1 MTAVAHDRVLDVH
14 ERPAPA
20 TFVLLSLQHLFAM
33 FGANVLVPILTGLDP
48 AVGLVSSGLGTL
60 IYLAFTKWRLPAY
73 LGSSFAFIGPI
84 LTATAIGGT
93 GGALVGACAAGAVYV
108 LVAFLIRAF
117 GVRWLLAILPPI
129 VIGPVIVVIGL
140 GLASVAVGMAQNTAG
155 GGTYSLVHFLI
166 ALFTLGSIFVYSIVL
181 RGFFTVVPILLGIVT
196 GYLAALA
203 AGLVDFGPVA
213 AAPWFQVP
221 NFHFLFSNMKE
232 GASVVAMILMV
243 APVALVTIAEH
254 IGGQIVLSR
263 VVGRNFIKDPGLHR
277 SILGDGVATMI
288 AGIIGGPPATTYGEN
303 IGVLA
308 VTRIFSVWVIG
319 GAATMAVILGFVGKL
334 SAFLATIPTAVMG
347 GVSIALFGVIAS
359 SGIRTLIEGKVD
371 LGDKRNL
378 LISSTI
384 LVIGIGGAS
393 LKFGDGGFVVSSMA
407 LSALLGVLLNAVLP
421 GRGTGEEAEE
431 ILSSSHL

>member
-1 MTAVAHDRVLDVH
+1 MTAPRDRVLDVE

-33 FGANVLVPILTGLDP
+33 FGATVLVPILTGLDP

-60 IYLAFTKWRLPAY
+60 IYLATTKWRLPAY

-84 LTATAIGGT
+84 IAATAIGGT
-93 GGALVGACAAGAVYV
+93 GGALIGACAAGGVYV
-108 LVAFLIRAF
+108 IVGLLIKAF
-117 GVRWLLAILPPI
+117 GVRWLMALLPPI
-129 VIGPVIVVIGL
+129 VVGPVIVVIGL

-155 GGTYSLVHFLI
+155 GGAYSLPHFLV

-181 RGFFTVVPILLGIVT
+181 RGFFTVVPILLGIIT
-196 GYLAALA
+196 GYIAALL
-203 AGLVDFGPVA
+203 AGMVDFTLIA
-213 AAPWFQVP
+213 NAPLFQVP
-221 NFHFLFSNMKE
+221 NFHLLFANAKE
-232 GASVVAMILMV
+232 GTSALAMILLV

-277 SILGDGVATMI
+277 SIIGDGVATMV
-288 AGIIGGPPATTYGEN
+288 AGAIGGPPATTYGEN

-308 VTRIFSVWVIG
+308 VTRIFSVWVIA
-319 GAATMAVILGFVGKL
+319 GAAVMAVVLGFVGKL
-334 SAFLATIPTAVMG
+334 AAFLSSIPPAVMG

-393 LKFGDGGFVVSSMA
+393 LKFGDGSFVVSSMA

-421 GRGTGEEAEE
+421 GRTSGAENEA
-431 ILSSSHL
+431 ILSSSHV

>member
-1 MTAVAHDRVLDVH
+1 MTPPSDRVLDVH
-14 ERPAPA
+14 ERPPPG
-20 TFVLLSLQHLFAM
+20 TFLLLSLQHLFAM

-48 AVGLVSSGLGTL
+48 SVALVTSGLGTL

-84 LTATAIGGT
+84 VTATQIGGV
-93 GGALVGACAAGAVYV
+93 GGALIGACAAGAVYV
-108 LVAFLIRAF
+108 AVALLIRAF
-117 GVRWLLAILPPI
+117 GVRWLLRILPPI
-129 VIGPVIVVIGL
+129 VVGPVIVVIGL

-155 GGTYSLVHFLI
+155 GGEYSLPHFI
-166 ALFTLGSIFVYSIVL
+166 VALLTLGSIFLYSIVL
-181 RGFFTVVPILLGIVT
+181 RGFFTVVPILLGILT
-196 GYLAALA
+196 GYVIAALA
-203 AGLVDFGPVA
+203 GMVDFSAVA
-213 AAPWFQVP
+213 AAPLFRMP
-221 NFHFLFSNMKE
+221 DFHLLFSGMKE
-232 GASVVAMILMV
+232 GASALAMILLV

-263 VVGRNFIKDPGLHR
+263 VVGRNFIADPGLHR
-277 SILGDGVATMI
+277 SIFGDGVATMV
-288 AGIIGGPPATTYGEN
+288 AGALGGPPATTYGEN

-308 VTRIFSVWVIG
+308 VTRVFSVWVIG
-319 GAATMAVILGFVGKL
+319 GAATLAVILGFVGKL
-334 SAFLATIPTAVMG
+334 SAFLSTIPTSVMG

-384 LVIGIGGAS
+384 LVIGIGGAT

-407 LSALLGVLLNAVLP
+407 LAAVLGVVLNAILP
-421 GRGTGEEAEE
+421 GRGTGGDAEA
-431 ILSSSHL
+431 ILSDHV

>member
-1 MTAVAHDRVLDVH
+1 MTAPRDRVLDVH
-14 ERPAPA
+14 ERPHPA
-20 TFVLLSLQHLFAM
+20 SFLLLSLQHLFAM

-48 AVGLVSSGLGTL
+48 SVGLVTSGLGTL

-84 LTATAIGGT
+84 VTATQIGGP

-108 LVAFLIRAF
+108 IVALLIRGF

-129 VIGPVIVVIGL
+129 VVGPVIVVIGL

-155 GGTYSLVHFLI
+155 GGAYSLPHFLL

-181 RGFFTVVPILLGIVT
+181 RGFFTVVPILLGILT
-196 GYLAALA
+196 GYVAGVA
-203 AGLVDFGPVA
+203 AGMVDFTAVA
-213 AAPWFQVP
+213 AAPLFQVP
-221 NFHFLFSNMKE
+221 NFHLLFSDMKD
-232 GASVVAMILMV
+232 GVSAWAMILLV
-243 APVALVTIAEH
+243 APVAMVTIAEH

-263 VVGRNFIKDPGLHR
+263 VVGRNFIADPGLHR
-277 SILGDGVATMI
+277 SVMGDGVATMV
-288 AGIIGGPPATTYGEN
+288 AAALGGPPATTYGEN

-308 VTRIFSVWVIG
+308 VTRIFSVWVIA
-319 GAATMAVILGFVGKL
+319 GAATLAIVLGFVGKL
-334 SAFLATIPTAVMG
+334 SAFLSTIPTAVMG

-384 LVIGIGGAS
+384 LVIGIGGAT

-407 LSALLGVLLNAVLP
+407 LSAVLGVGLNALLP
-421 GRGTGEEAEE
+421 GRGSGGDAEA
-431 ILSSSHL
+431 ILSSDHI

>member
-1 MTAVAHDRVLDVH
+1 MTAPRDRVLDVH
-14 ERPAPA
+14 ERPPPA
-20 TFVLLSLQHLFAM
+20 TFLLLSLQHLFAM

-48 AVGLVSSGLGTL
+48 SVALVTSGLGTL

-84 LTATAIGGT
+84 VAATQIGGT

-108 LVAFLIRAF
+108 AVALLIRAF

-129 VIGPVIVVIGL
+129 VVGPVIVVIGL
-140 GLASVAVGMAQNTAG
+140 GLASVAVGMAQNTSG
-155 GGTYSLVHFLI
+155 GGEYSLPHFLL
-166 ALFTLGSIFVYSIVL
+166 ALATLGSIFLYSIVL
-181 RGFFTVVPILLGIVT
+181 RGFFTVVPILLGILT
-196 GYLAALA
+196 GYVLGALF
-203 AGLVDFGPVA
+203 GMVDFAPVA
-213 AAPWFQVP
+213 AAPLLRMP
-221 NFHFLFSNMKE
+221 DFHLLFSGMKE
-232 GASVVAMILMV
+232 GVSAWAMILLV

-263 VVGRNFIKDPGLHR
+263 VVGRNFIADPGLHR
-277 SILGDGVATMI
+277 SVFGDGVATMV
-288 AGIIGGPPATTYGEN
+288 AGALGGPPATTYGEN

-308 VTRIFSVWVIG
+308 VTRVFSVWVIG
-319 GAATMAVILGFVGKL
+319 GAATLAIVLGFVGKL
-334 SAFLATIPTAVMG
+334 SAFLSSIPTAVMG

-393 LKFGDGGFVVSSMA
+393 LKFGDGGFVISSMA
-407 LSALLGVLLNAVLP
+407 LSALMGVVLNAILP
-421 GRGTGEEAEE
+421 GRGTGGDAEA
-431 ILSSSHL
+431 ILSSDHI

>member
-1 MTAVAHDRVLDVH
+1 MTAPRDRVLDVH
-14 ERPAPA
+14 ERPPPA
-20 TFVLLSLQHLFAM
+20 TFLLLSLQHLFAM

-48 AVGLVSSGLGTL
+48 SVALVTSGLGTL

-84 LTATAIGGT
+84 VAATQIGGT

-108 LVAFLIRAF
+108 AVALLIRAF

-129 VIGPVIVVIGL
+129 VVGPVIVVIGL
-140 GLASVAVGMAQNTAG
+140 GLASVAVGMAQNTSG
-155 GGTYSLVHFLI
+155 GGEYSLPHFLL
-166 ALFTLGSIFVYSIVL
+166 ALATLGSIFLYSIVL
-181 RGFFTVVPILLGIVT
+181 RGFFTVVPILLGILT
-196 GYLAALA
+196 GYVLGALF
-203 AGLVDFGPVA
+203 GMVDFAPVA
-213 AAPWFQVP
+213 SAPLLRMP
-221 NFHFLFSNMKE
+221 DFHLLFSGMKE
-232 GASVVAMILMV
+232 GVSAWAMILLV

-263 VVGRNFIKDPGLHR
+263 VVGRNFIADPGLHR
-277 SILGDGVATMI
+277 SVFGDGVATMV
-288 AGIIGGPPATTYGEN
+288 AGALGGPPATTYGEN

-308 VTRIFSVWVIG
+308 VTRVFSVWVIG
-319 GAATMAVILGFVGKL
+319 GAATLAIVLGFVGKL
-334 SAFLATIPTAVMG
+334 SAFLSSIPTAVMG

-393 LKFGDGGFVVSSMA
+393 LKFGDGGFVISSMA
-407 LSALLGVLLNAVLP
+407 LSALMGVVLNAVLP
-421 GRGTGEEAEE
+421 GRGTGGDAEA
-431 ILSSSHL
+431 ILSSDHI

>member
-1 MTAVAHDRVLDVH
+1 MSAPRDRVLDVH
-14 ERPAPA
+14 ERPPPA
-20 TFVLLSLQHLFAM
+20 TFILLSLQHLFAM

-48 AVGLVSSGLGTL
+48 SVGLVTSGLGTL

-84 LTATAIGGT
+84 VTATQIGGP

-108 LVAFLIRAF
+108 IVALLIRGF

-129 VIGPVIVVIGL
+129 VVGPVIVVIGL

-155 GGTYSLVHFLI
+155 GGTYSLPHFLL

-181 RGFFTVVPILLGIVT
+181 RGFFTVVPILLGIIT
-196 GYLAALA
+196 GYVAGVLA
-203 AGLVDFGPVA
+203 GMVDFSAVA
-213 AAPWFQVP
+213 AAPLFQIP
-221 NFHFLFSNMKE
+221 NFHLLFSDMKP
-232 GASVVAMILMV
+232 GVSAWAMILLV
-243 APVALVTIAEH
+243 APVAMVTIAEH

-263 VVGRNFIKDPGLHR
+263 VVGRNFIADPGLHR
-277 SILGDGVATMI
+277 SVMGDGVATMI
-288 AGIIGGPPATTYGEN
+288 AAALGGPPATTYGEN

-319 GAATMAVILGFVGKL
+319 GAATLAIILGFVGKL
-334 SAFLATIPTAVMG
+334 SAFLSTIPTAVMG

-393 LKFGDGGFVVSSMA
+393 LKFGEGGFVVSSMA
-407 LSALLGVLLNAVLP
+407 LSAVLGVLLNALLP
-421 GRGTGEEAEE
+421 GRGSGGDAEA
-431 ILSSSHL
+431 ILSSDHL

>member
-1 MTAVAHDRVLDVH
+1 MTAPRDRVLDVE

-33 FGANVLVPILTGLDP
+33 FGATVLVPILTGLDP

-60 IYLAFTKWRLPAY
+60 IYLATTKWRLPAY

-84 LTATAIGGT
+84 IAATAIGGT
-93 GGALVGACAAGAVYV
+93 GGALIGACAAGGVYV
-108 LVAFLIRAF
+108 IVGLLIKAF
-117 GVRWLLAILPPI
+117 GVRWLMALLPPI
-129 VIGPVIVVIGL
+129 VVGPVIVVIGL
-140 GLASVAVGMAQNTAG
+140 GLASVAVSMAQNTAG
-155 GGTYSLVHFLI
+155 GGPYSLPHFLV

-181 RGFFTVVPILLGIVT
+181 RGFFTVVPILLGIAT
-196 GYLAALA
+196 GYLAALL
-203 AGLVDFGPVA
+203 AGMVDFTA
-213 AAPWFQVP
+213 IANAPLFQVP
-221 NFHFLFSNMKE
+221 NFHLLFANAKE
-232 GASVVAMILMV
+232 GTSALAMILLV

-277 SILGDGVATMI
+277 SIIGDGVATMV
-288 AGIIGGPPATTYGEN
+288 AGAIGGPPATTYGEN

-319 GAATMAVILGFVGKL
+319 GAAAMAIVLGFVGKL
-334 SAFLATIPTAVMG
+334 SAFLSSIPPAVMG

-393 LKFGDGGFVVSSMA
+393 LKFGDGSFVVSSMA
-407 LSALLGVLLNAVLP
+407 LSALLGVLLNAILP
-421 GRGTGEEAEE
+421 GRTSGAENEA
-431 ILSSSHL
+431 ILSSGHA

>member
-1 MTAVAHDRVLDVH
+1 MSAPRDRVLDVH
-14 ERPAPA
+14 ERPPPA
-20 TFVLLSLQHLFAM
+20 TFILLSLQHLFAM

-48 AVGLVSSGLGTL
+48 SVGLVTSGLGTL

-84 LTATAIGGT
+84 VTATQIGGP

-108 LVAFLIRAF
+108 IVALLIRGF

-129 VIGPVIVVIGL
+129 VVGPVIVVIGL

-155 GGTYSLVHFLI
+155 GGTYSLPHFLL

-181 RGFFTVVPILLGIVT
+181 RGFFTVVPILLGIIT
-196 GYLAALA
+196 GYVAGVLA
-203 AGLVDFGPVA
+203 GMVDFSAVA
-213 AAPWFQVP
+213 AAPLFQIP
-221 NFHFLFSNMKE
+221 NFHLLFSDMKP
-232 GASVVAMILMV
+232 GVSAWAMILLV
-243 APVALVTIAEH
+243 APVAMVTIAEH

-263 VVGRNFIKDPGLHR
+263 VVGRNFIADPGLHR
-277 SILGDGVATMI
+277 SVMGDGVATMI
-288 AGIIGGPPATTYGEN
+288 AAALGGPPATTYGEN

-319 GAATMAVILGFVGKL
+319 GAATLAIILGFVGKL
-334 SAFLATIPTAVMG
+334 SAFLSTIPTAVMG

-393 LKFGDGGFVVSSMA
+393 LKFGEGGFVVSSMA
-407 LSALLGVLLNAVLP
+407 LSAVLGVLLNALLP
-421 GRGTGEEAEE
+421 GRGTGGDAEA
-431 ILSSSHL
+431 ILSSDHL

>member
-1 MTAVAHDRVLDVH
+1 MTAPRDRVLDVH
-14 ERPAPA
+14 DRPPPA
-20 TFVLLSLQHLFAM
+20 TFLLLSLQHLFAM

-48 AVGLVSSGLGTL
+48 SVALVTSGLGTL

-84 LTATAIGGT
+84 VTATQIGGA

-108 LVAFLIRAF
+108 IVAFLIKGF
-117 GVRWLLAILPPI
+117 GVRWLLAILPP
-129 VIGPVIVVIGL
+129 VVVGPVIVVIGL

-155 GGTYSLVHFLI
+155 GGTYSLPHFLL
-166 ALFTLGSIFVYSIVL
+166 ALATLGSIFVYSIVL
-181 RGFFTVVPILLGIVT
+181 RGFFTVVPILLGIIT
-196 GYLAALA
+196 GYLLGVA
-203 AGLVDFGPVA
+203 AGMVDFTPVA
-213 AAPWFQVP
+213 RAELFQVP
-221 NFHFLFSNMKE
+221 NFHLMFAGMKE
-232 GASVVAMILMV
+232 GASVWAMILLI
-243 APVALVTIAEH
+243 APVAMVTIAEH

-263 VVGRNFIKDPGLHR
+263 VVGRNFIADPGLHR
-277 SILGDGVATMI
+277 SVMGDGVATMV
-288 AGIIGGPPATTYGEN
+288 AGALGGPPATTYGEN

-308 VTRIFSVWVIG
+308 VTRIFSVWVIA
-319 GAATMAVILGFVGKL
+319 GAATLAIILGFVGKL
-334 SAFLATIPTAVMG
+334 SAFLTTIPTAVMG

-384 LVIGIGGAS
+384 LVIGIGGAT

-407 LSALLGVLLNAVLP
+407 LSAVLGVLLNALLP
-421 GRGTGEEAEE
+421 GRGTGGDAEA
-431 ILSSSHL
+431 ILSSDHI

>member
-1 MTAVAHDRVLDVH
+1 MSAPRDRVLDVH
-14 ERPAPA
+14 ERPPPA
-20 TFVLLSLQHLFAM
+20 TFILLSLQHLFAM

-48 AVGLVSSGLGTL
+48 AVSLVTSGLGTL

-84 LTATAIGGT
+84 VAATQIGGT

-108 LVAFLIRAF
+108 IVALLIRGF

-129 VIGPVIVVIGL
+129 VVGPVIVVIGL

-155 GGTYSLVHFLI
+155 GGAYSLPHFLL

-181 RGFFTVVPILLGIVT
+181 RGFFTVVPILLGILT
-196 GYLAALA
+196 GYVAGVLA
-203 AGLVDFGPVA
+203 GMVDFSAVA
-213 AAPWFQVP
+213 AAPLFQIP
-221 NFHFLFSNMKE
+221 NFHLLFSDMKP
-232 GASVVAMILMV
+232 GVSAWAMVLLV

-263 VVGRNFIKDPGLHR
+263 VVGRNFIADPGLHR
-277 SILGDGVATMI
+277 SVMGDGVATMVA
-288 AGIIGGPPATTYGEN
+288 AGLGGPPATTYGEN

-319 GAATMAVILGFVGKL
+319 GAATLAIVLGFVGKL
-334 SAFLATIPTAVMG
+334 SAFLSTIPTAVMG

-371 LGDKRNL
+371 LGNKRNL

-384 LVIGIGGAS
+384 LVIGIGGAT
-393 LKFGDGGFVVSSMA
+393 LKFGDGGFVISSMA
-407 LSALLGVLLNAVLP
+407 LSALLGVLLNALLP
-421 GRGTGEEAEE
+421 GRGSGGDAEA
-431 ILSSSHL
+431 ILSSDHI

>member
-1 MTAVAHDRVLDVH
+1 MTAPRDRVLDVH
-14 ERPAPA
+14 DRPPPA
-20 TFVLLSLQHLFAM
+20 TFLLLSLQHLFAM

-48 AVGLVSSGLGTL
+48 SVALVTSGLGTL

-84 LTATAIGGT
+84 VAATQIGGT

-108 LVAFLIRAF
+108 AVALLIRAF

-129 VIGPVIVVIGL
+129 VVGPVIVVIGL

-155 GGTYSLVHFLI
+155 GGEYSLPHFLL
-166 ALFTLGSIFVYSIVL
+166 ALATLGSIFLYSIVL
-181 RGFFTVVPILLGIVT
+181 RGFFTVVPILLGILT
-196 GYLAALA
+196 GYVL
-203 AGLVDFGPVA
+203 GVVFGMVDFGPVA
-213 AAPWFQVP
+213 AAPLLRMP
-221 NFHFLFSNMKE
+221 DFHLLFSGMKE
-232 GASVVAMILMV
+232 GVSAWAMILLV

-263 VVGRNFIKDPGLHR
+263 VVGRNFIADPGLHR
-277 SILGDGVATMI
+277 SVFGDGVATMV
-288 AGIIGGPPATTYGEN
+288 AGALGGPPATTYGEN

-308 VTRIFSVWVIG
+308 VTRVFSVWVIG
-319 GAATMAVILGFVGKL
+319 GAATLAIILGFVGKL
-334 SAFLATIPTAVMG
+334 SAFLSSIPTAVMG

-407 LSALLGVLLNAVLP
+407 LSALMGVVLNAVLP
-421 GRGTGEEAEE
+421 GRGTGGDAEA
-431 ILSSSHL
+431 ILSSDHI

>member
-1 MTAVAHDRVLDVH
+1 MSAPRDRVLDVH
-14 ERPAPA
+14 ERPPPA
-20 TFVLLSLQHLFAM
+20 TFILLSLQHLFAM

-48 AVGLVSSGLGTL
+48 AVGLVTSGLGTL

-84 LTATAIGGT
+84 VAATQIGGT

-108 LVAFLIRAF
+108 IVALLIRAF

-129 VIGPVIVVIGL
+129 VVGPVIVVIGL

-155 GGTYSLVHFLI
+155 GGAYSLPHFLL

-181 RGFFTVVPILLGIVT
+181 RGFFTVVPILLGILT
-196 GYLAALA
+196 GYVAGVLA
-203 AGLVDFGPVA
+203 GMVDFSAVA
-213 AAPWFQVP
+213 AAPLFQVP
-221 NFHFLFSNMKE
+221 NFHLLFSGMKP
-232 GASVVAMILMV
+232 GVSAWAMVLLV

-263 VVGRNFIKDPGLHR
+263 VVGRNFIADPGLHR
-277 SILGDGVATMI
+277 SVMGDGVATMVA
-288 AGIIGGPPATTYGEN
+288 AGLGGPPATTYGEN

-319 GAATMAVILGFVGKL
+319 GAATLAIVLGFVGKL
-334 SAFLATIPTAVMG
+334 SAFLSTIPTAVMG

-393 LKFGDGGFVVSSMA
+393 LQFGEGGFVVSSMA
-407 LSALLGVLLNAVLP
+407 LSAVLGVLLNALLP
-421 GRGTGEEAEE
+421 GRGSGGDAEA
-431 ILSSSHL
+431 ILSSDHI

>member
-1 MTAVAHDRVLDVH
+1 MTAPRDRVLDVH
-14 ERPAPA
+14 ERPPPA
-20 TFVLLSLQHLFAM
+20 TFLLLSLQHLFAM

-48 AVGLVSSGLGTL
+48 SVALVTSGLGTL

-84 LTATAIGGT
+84 VAATQIGGT

-108 LVAFLIRAF
+108 AVALLIRAF

-129 VIGPVIVVIGL
+129 VVGPVIVVIGL
-140 GLASVAVGMAQNTAG
+140 GLASVAVGMAQNTSG
-155 GGTYSLVHFLI
+155 GGEYSLPHFLL
-166 ALFTLGSIFVYSIVL
+166 ALATLGSIFLYSIVL
-181 RGFFTVVPILLGIVT
+181 RGFFTVVPILLGILT
-196 GYLAALA
+196 GYVLGALF
-203 AGLVDFGPVA
+203 GMVDFAPVA
-213 AAPWFQVP
+213 AAPLLRMP
-221 NFHFLFSNMKE
+221 DFHLLFSGMKE
-232 GASVVAMILMV
+232 GVSAWAMILLV

-263 VVGRNFIKDPGLHR
+263 VVGRNFIADPGLHR
-277 SILGDGVATMI
+277 SVFGDGVATMV
-288 AGIIGGPPATTYGEN
+288 AGALGGPPATTYGEN

-308 VTRIFSVWVIG
+308 VTRVFSVWVIG
-319 GAATMAVILGFVGKL
+319 GAATLAIVLGFVGKL
-334 SAFLATIPTAVMG
+334 SAFLSSIPTAVMG

-393 LKFGDGGFVVSSMA
+393 LKFGDGGFVISSMA
-407 LSALLGVLLNAVLP
+407 LSALMGVVLNAVLP
-421 GRGTGEEAEE
+421 GRGTGGDAEA
-431 ILSSSHL
+431 ILSSDHI

>member
-1 MTAVAHDRVLDVH
+1 MTAPRDRVLDVH
-14 ERPAPA
+14 DRPPPA
-20 TFVLLSLQHLFAM
+20 TFLLLSLQHLFAM

-48 AVGLVSSGLGTL
+48 SVALVTSGLGTL

-84 LTATAIGGT
+84 VAATQIGGT

-108 LVAFLIRAF
+108 AVALLIRAF

-129 VIGPVIVVIGL
+129 VVGPVIVVIGL

-155 GGTYSLVHFLI
+155 GGEYSLPHFLL
-166 ALFTLGSIFVYSIVL
+166 ALATLGSIFLYSIVL
-181 RGFFTVVPILLGIVT
+181 RGFFTVVPILLGILT
-196 GYLAALA
+196 GYVL
-203 AGLVDFGPVA
+203 GVVFGMVDFGPVA
-213 AAPWFQVP
+213 AAPFLRMP
-221 NFHFLFSNMKE
+221 DFHLLFSGMKE
-232 GASVVAMILMV
+232 GVSAWAMILLV

-263 VVGRNFIKDPGLHR
+263 VVGRNFIADPGLHR
-277 SILGDGVATMI
+277 SVFGDGVATMV
-288 AGIIGGPPATTYGEN
+288 AGALGGPPATTYGEN

-308 VTRIFSVWVIG
+308 VTRVFSVWVIG
-319 GAATMAVILGFVGKL
+319 GAATLAIILGFVGKL
-334 SAFLATIPTAVMG
+334 SAFLSSIPTAVMG

-371 LGDKRNL
+371 LGNKRNL

-407 LSALLGVLLNAVLP
+407 LSAVMGVVLNAVLP
-421 GRGTGEEAEE
+421 GRGTGGDAEA
-431 ILSSSHL
+431 ILSSDHI

>member
-1 MTAVAHDRVLDVH
+1 MTAPRDRVLDVE

-33 FGANVLVPILTGLDP
+33 FGATVLVPILTGLDP

-84 LTATAIGGT
+84 IAATAIGGT
-93 GGALVGACAAGAVYV
+93 GGALIGACAAGAVYV
-108 LVAFLIRAF
+108 VVGLLIKAF
-117 GVRWLLAILPPI
+117 GVRWLMALLPPI
-129 VIGPVIVVIGL
+129 VVGPVIVVIGL

-155 GGTYSLVHFLI
+155 GGPYSLPHFLV

-196 GYLAALA
+196 GYLAALL
-203 AGLVDFGPVA
+203 AGMVDFTA
-213 AAPWFQVP
+213 IANAPLFQVP
-221 NFHFLFSNMKE
+221 NFHLLFANARE
-232 GASVVAMILMV
+232 GTSALAMILLV

-277 SILGDGVATMI
+277 SIIGDGVATMV
-288 AGIIGGPPATTYGEN
+288 AGAIGGPPATTYGEN

-319 GAATMAVILGFVGKL
+319 GAAVMAIVLGFVGKL
-334 SAFLATIPTAVMG
+334 SAFLSSIPPAVMG

-407 LSALLGVLLNAVLP
+407 LSAVLGVLLNAVLP
-421 GRGTGEEAEE
+421 GRTSGAQNEA
-431 ILSSSHL
+431 ILSAGHG

>member
-1 MTAVAHDRVLDVH
+1 MTAVTNDCVLDVH

-33 FGANVLVPILTGLDP
+33 FGATVLVPILTGLDP

-60 IYLAFTKWRLPAY
+60 IYLGFTKWRLPAY

-108 LVAFLIRAF
+108 LVAFLIKGF

-155 GGTYSLVHFLI
+155 GGAYSLPHFLI

-196 GYLAALA
+196 GYLASLA
-203 AGLVDFGPVA
+203 AGMVDFTLIA
-213 AAPWFQVP
+213 NAPWFQVP
-221 NFHFLFSNMKE
+221 NFHFLFSNMKD
-232 GASVVAMILMV
+232 GASVIAMILMV

-288 AGIIGGPPATTYGEN
+288 AGAIGGPPATTYGEN

-308 VTRIFSVWVIG
+308 VTRIFSVWVIA
-319 GAATMAVILGFVGKL
+319 GAAAMAVVLGFVGKL
-334 SAFLATIPTAVMG
+334 SAFLSTIPTAVMG

-407 LSALLGVLLNAVLP
+407 LSALLGVLLNALLP
-421 GRGTGEEAEE
+421 GRGTGAEAEE
-431 ILSSSHL
+431 ILSATHV